1 MTYCQVPLERGHTF
15 SVRGE
20 GGRGNRASCM
30 SIRTLHDS
38 VEHVTIR
45 GTSVST
51 SFAFPSLLHVSVV
64 HKFGLPN
71 RNGVISCDDY
81 LVHLRFDVKND
92 ALVHVWASRVE
103 EETGWSCVIT

>member
-1 MTYCQVPLERGHTF
+1 MHE
-15 SVRGE
+15 
-20 GGRGNRASCM
+20 
-30 SIRTLHDS
+30 S

-71 RNGVISCDDY
+71 RNGIISCDGY
-81 LVHLRFDVKND
+81 LLHLRFDHKD
-92 ALVHVWASRVE
+92 DRLVYVWAQSHE
-103 EETGWSCVIT
+103 DANESYCVVL

>member
-1 MTYCQVPLERGHTF
+1 
-15 SVRGE
+15 
-20 GGRGNRASCM
+20 M
-30 SIRTLHDS
+30 SIRTLHES

-71 RNGVISCDDY
+71 RNGVIPCDDY
-81 LVHLRFDVKND
+81 MVYLRFDAKND
-92 ALVHVWASRVE
+92 ALVHVWAARAE
-103 EETGWSCVIT
+103 EDTALSCEIM

>member
-1 MTYCQVPLERGHTF
+1 
-15 SVRGE
+15 
-20 GGRGNRASCM
+20 M
-30 SIRTLHDS
+30 SIRTLHES

-71 RNGVISCDDY
+71 RNGIIPCDDY

-92 ALVHVWASRVE
+92 ALVHVWAARVE

>member
-1 MTYCQVPLERGHTF
+1 M
-15 SVRGE
+15 SVR
-20 GGRGNRASCM
+20 
-30 SIRTLHDS
+30 TLREA

-71 RNGVISCDDY
+71 RNGVIPCDEW
-81 LVHLRFDVKND
+81 LVHLRFDAKND
-92 ALVHVWASRVE
+92 ALVHVWAARVQD
-103 EETGWSCVIT
+103 ETGESCAVT

>member
-1 MTYCQVPLERGHTF
+1 
-15 SVRGE
+15 
-20 GGRGNRASCM
+20 M
-30 SIRTLHDS
+30 SIRTLHES

-71 RNGVISCDDY
+71 RNGVIACDDH
-81 LVHLRFDVKND
+81 LVYLRFSTKND
-92 ALVHVWASRVE
+92 SLVYVWAAPIADE
-103 EETGWSCVIT
+103 AGWSCSIT

>member
-1 MTYCQVPLERGHTF
+1 M
-15 SVRGE
+15 SVR
-20 GGRGNRASCM
+20 
-30 SIRTLHDS
+30 TLREA

-71 RNGVISCDDY
+71 RNGVIPCDDW
-81 LVHLRFDVKND
+81 LVHLRFDAKND
-92 ALVHVWASRVE
+92 ALVHVWAARVQDAPGE
-103 EETGWSCVIT
+103 GCAVT

>member
-1 MTYCQVPLERGHTF
+1 M
-15 SVRGE
+15 SVR
-20 GGRGNRASCM
+20 
-30 SIRTLHDS
+30 TLREA

-71 RNGVISCDDY
+71 RNGVIPCDEW
-81 LVHLRFDVKND
+81 LVHLRFDAKND
-92 ALVHVWASRVE
+92 ALVHVWAARVQDE
-103 EETGWSCVIT
+103 PGESCAVT

>member
-1 MTYCQVPLERGHTF
+1 
-15 SVRGE
+15 
-20 GGRGNRASCM
+20 M
-30 SIRTLHDS
+30 SIRTLHES

-71 RNGVISCDDY
+71 RHGVIPCDDH
-81 LVHLRFDVKND
+81 LVYLRFDSKND
-92 ALVHVWASRVE
+92 ALVHVWASPIGEGGEGAGGDARALDDGVR
-103 EETGWSCVIT
+103 C